1 MCECSLSPSPAYP
14 QDLLATS
21 SLEMSQE
28 CFLSALF
35 LNATSPAIILVQ
47 TFTPHHFT
55 SRLLQQGWSPCLWF
69 LLSLLSIVNARLTSP
84 WGLSLPVDPHS

>member
-28 CFLSALF
+28 CFLSSLF

-47 TFTPHHFT
+47 TFHPHHFLHLDYCNKGGLHA
-55 SRLLQQGWSPCLWF
+55 SGFC
-69 LLSLLSIVNARLTSP
+69 SLLSIVNASLTSP
-84 WGLSLPVDPHS
+84 